1 MGLRVLPAR
10 RLSLRRLLERLEEVC
25 GVKLPGS
32 VAEAYVD
39 WERDLLFFRFKE
51 PENTEVAEPLPTETP
66 TFLFTDE
73 HTGETTALE
82 VLGASELLKELEL
95 SEPAEDAHKPV
106 TRQDPTSTT
115 AREP

>member
-39 WERDLLFFRFKE
+39 WERDLLFVRFKE
-51 PENTEVAEPLPTETP
+51 PSGPEVGEPLPTRTP
-66 TFLFTDE
+66 AFLLTDE
-73 HTGETTALE
+73 HTGEVTALE
-82 VLGASELLKELEL
+82 ALGASELLRELKL
-95 SEPAEDAHKPV
+95 GEPA
-106 TRQDPTSTT
+106 
-115 AREP
+115 